1 MPVAPALFDYEFTI
15 WPEDHDRDSVFEV
28 FRLIT
33 PRTSLTMTE
42 GEFWEFLCQLHGSGL
57 TAVEATKV
65 PHRDHGKGNPRE
77 RRHAA

>member
-1 MPVAPALFDYEFTI
+1 VPVATALFDYEFTI
-15 WPEDHDRDSVFEV
+15 WPEDHDREISVFEV

-57 TAVEATKV
+57 TALEATKA
-65 PHRDHGKGNPRE
+65 PHRDHEPRQ
-77 RRHAA
+77 AA